1 MTTTKLLI
9 LSIID
14 IIYSDFYFYKPMN
27 KFNLTT
33 AISYVN
39 GPPHIGHVLEFI
51 IADVISRYRRTNGTN
66 VKFSTGTDEHGQKI
80 QTKAE
85 SLNISPMELC
95 NINSK
100 KFKEIHDLYDIDYDQ
115 FVRTTDKRHKKTV
128 YNFYELCKEDIYL
141 GEYTGWY
148 NPREERFVPE
158 IEAALSVY
166 TDLTTGD
173 KLVYTKEPSYFF
185 RLNKYRERIIDYI
198 ENHPNFILPISKRTE
213 ILEKLEEELTDLSI
227 SRTSINWGIPVP
239 GNSSHVFY
247 VWFEA
252 LINYITGQV
261 WEDPTSPCDLHV
273 IGKDILWFH
282 SVIWLGMLFS
292 SGYKPPRQIY
302 VHDFIN
308 DKSGKKMS
316 KTLCNI
322 VDPVYLINKYPVCA
336 IRYYIISNLN
346 YGSDSKFSEKALVRC
361 HDSELLEIYGNYVN
375 RVFGLIYRYC
385 DGFILPADKP
395 IEIFDIGIVNKKLE
409 GLISEIKLQDYIK
422 YVMNVVKSLN
432 KYINDTEVW
441 TIQNKKY
448 PQDNRPLERRNVIV
462 KALAE
467 GLYIVTHYLYP
478 VIPTS
483 CEKVWGY
490 LGVSKNE
497 YGKLNWNNLWCM
509 KIKKQKTLLFQTLDK
524 ESYIRRKDRNKHP
537 RL

>member
-1 MTTTKLLI
+1 
-9 LSIID
+9 
-14 IIYSDFYFYKPMN
+14 
-27 KFNLTT
+27 
-33 AISYVN
+33 
-39 GPPHIGHVLEFI
+39 
-51 IADVISRYRRTNGTN
+51 
-66 VKFSTGTDEHGQKI
+66 
-80 QTKAE
+80 
-85 SLNISPMELC
+85 
-95 NINSK
+95 
-100 KFKEIHDLYDIDYDQ
+100 
-115 FVRTTDKRHKKTV
+115 
-128 YNFYELCKEDIYL
+128 
-141 GEYTGWY
+141 
-148 NPREERFVPE
+148 
-158 IEAALSVY
+158 
-166 TDLTTGD
+166 
-173 KLVYTKEPSYFF
+173 
-185 RLNKYRERIIDYI
+185 
-198 ENHPNFILPISKRTE
+198 
-213 ILEKLEEELTDLSI
+213 
-227 SRTSINWGIPVP
+227 
-239 GNSSHVFY
+239 
-247 VWFEA
+247 
-252 LINYITGQV
+252 
-261 WEDPTSPCDLHV
+261 
-273 IGKDILWFH
+273 
-282 SVIWLGMLFS
+282 MLFS
-292 SGYKPPRQIY
+292 CGYKPPRQIY

-346 YGSDSKFSEKALVRC
+346 YGSDSKFSKKALVRC
-361 HDSELLEIYGNYVN
+361 HNSELLEIYGNYVN